1 MIEIKQVSPHRVL
14 CRQASKQ
21 AGIDYVA
28 HELCIKA
35 NAGVRHV
42 TLIYLLEAEEGKT
55 CAGLHGAYLRIWDGG
70 WLDRG

>member
-14 CRQASKQ
+14 CRQA
-21 AGIDYVA
+21 GIDYVA
-28 HELCIKA
+28 DELCIKA

-42 TLIYLLEAEEGKT
+42 TLIYLLEAEEGKA
-55 CAGLHGAYLRIWDGG
+55 CAGLHGAYLRIWDEG